1 MNSLVILISGATLI
15 LLLAFAVRLRDWIRG
30 MRSDIYII
38 RDEVRAI
45 KRTSEEMGTA
55 ISSMAAES
63 VNATCINTLGFRFP
77 VFLGG
82 WSIDTFL
89 GRYLIQHLL
98 EHRPKCIVELGSG
111 SSTIIIS
118 RALQI
123 MGEKKTVHIAVDH
136 ESKYLDL
143 TRASAQLNGVSE
155 GIEFL
160 HCPLERYE
168 SLDKLWYGGLAE
180 RLGDRKI
187 DLLVID
193 GPPGPLQPMSRYP
206 ALPLLQPYMSEH
218 CTVILDDAERDEEQ
232 EIARRW
238 VQENPAFNLTFTS
251 EGHGL
256 AILTR

>member
-1 MNSLVILISGATLI
+1 
-15 LLLAFAVRLRDWIRG
+15 
-30 MRSDIYII
+30 
-38 RDEVRAI
+38 
-45 KRTSEEMGTA
+45 
-55 ISSMAAES
+55 MA
-63 VNATCINTLGFRFP
+63 
-77 VFLGG
+77 
-82 WSIDTFL
+82 
-89 GRYLIQHLL
+89 
-98 EHRPKCIVELGSG
+98 
-111 SSTIIIS
+111 

-123 MGEKKTVHIAVDH
+123 LDEKDTAHIAVDH

-143 TRASAQLNGVSE
+143 TRVSAQLNGVSE

-206 ALPLLQPYMSEH
+206 ALPLLKPYMSEH
-218 CTVILDDAERDEEQ
+218 CTVILDDAIRNEEQ

-238 VQENPAFNLTFTS
+238 AQENPEFNLEFTR
-251 EGHGL
+251 EGHGI
-256 AILTR
+256 AILSR